1 MDPMARGN
9 IPSCAGGVYNCNI
22 HKPGLVSKALN
33 ITTRQHLLCPSK
45 RNLQLFRNSSGSQE
59 PLLGQASAHYV
70 PGHYSTALMLLLSS
84 IPAVKATKQAPR
96 PPSTLHC
103 IYALLSMA
111 TAPRIEQPL

>member
-84 IPAVKATKQAPR
+84 IPAAVKAHFTASMRYIQ
-96 PPSTLHC
+96 
-103 IYALLSMA
+103 SMA